1 MYFEI
6 LKKIRRFN
14 IFLILIIFSPALILF
29 PIYEK
34 DSYYV
39 KDILTNISIL
49 LHALYIINLKNKPD
63 PKIYNKFLIFILI
76 PLISFNLFN
85 HENQFFFIGVHLLF
99 TIYVYK
105 YYLFKKND
113 QKFSY
118 YLFLI
123 FPIILILISP
133 GNWDKLNA
141 INGSIEIFGAKINDQ
156 LAGNLN
162 LAIGGFVKWHFFYHD
177 IKEFFNFFIC
187 LLLTIFLFCLIFGYL
202 INKKIIFLNENI
214 KKNFLFF
221 YTPSLLLFI
230 LALDYGRN
238 INLILTHLL
247 AFYLILDLNFTK
259 SNKIYIQIK
268 KNYLFKNLIFLFL
281 IFYCFMWYLPQ
292 GGGYIGIGD
301 FNGNS
306 SILRNTILVEL
317 REIFMI
323 LYNFIDNNII
333 SLPRII
339 V

>member
-1 MYFEI
+1 M
-6 LKKIRRFN
+6 
-14 IFLILIIFSPALILF
+14 
-29 PIYEK
+29 
-34 DSYYV
+34 
-39 KDILTNISIL
+39 
-49 LHALYIINLKNKPD
+49 
-63 PKIYNKFLIFILI
+63 
-76 PLISFNLFN
+76 
-85 HENQFFFIGVHLLF
+85 
-99 TIYVYK
+99 
-105 YYLFKKND
+105 
-113 QKFSY
+113 
-118 YLFLI
+118 
-123 FPIILILISP
+123 
-133 GNWDKLNA
+133 
-141 INGSIEIFGAKINDQ
+141 
-156 LAGNLN
+156 
-162 LAIGGFVKWHFFYHD
+162 
-177 IKEFFNFFIC
+177 
-187 LLLTIFLFCLIFGYL
+187 IFGYL

-259 SNKIYIQIK
+259 SNKIYIQLK